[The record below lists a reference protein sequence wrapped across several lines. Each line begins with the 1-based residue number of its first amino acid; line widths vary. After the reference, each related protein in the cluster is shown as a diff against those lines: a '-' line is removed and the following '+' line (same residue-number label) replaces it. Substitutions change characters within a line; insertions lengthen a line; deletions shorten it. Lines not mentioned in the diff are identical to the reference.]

1 MKAFILFND
10 LNVLLCFCTITVY
23 CPCFMVL
30 QLYIC
35 INTCIMLFYYPSFDY
50 SHTFSTLSR
59 ALLLV
64 SLNFFEKL
72 LYFPEYIDFSFSL
85 NSNFTIMFLSLSL
98 SLYFFYI
105 IKLILSIT
113 FSFVHLLFVGYIS
126 NITFRYYY
134 SFQGFQIL
142 FSLYSSSID
151 NNTNSDSWYLRHF
164 FGLLLVY
171 LIKTFTKIML
181 S

>member
-98 SLYFFYI
+98 SLFLLYNQIDFIYNFLICSSFICRLYI
-105 IKLILSIT
+105 EYNLSI
-113 FSFVHLLFVGYIS
+113 
-126 NITFRYYY
+126 
-134 SFQGFQIL
+134 
-142 FSLYSSSID
+142 
-151 NNTNSDSWYLRHF
+151 
-164 FGLLLVY
+164 LLL
-171 LIKTFTKIML
+171 ISRFSNPFFFIQFIDW
-181 S
+181 